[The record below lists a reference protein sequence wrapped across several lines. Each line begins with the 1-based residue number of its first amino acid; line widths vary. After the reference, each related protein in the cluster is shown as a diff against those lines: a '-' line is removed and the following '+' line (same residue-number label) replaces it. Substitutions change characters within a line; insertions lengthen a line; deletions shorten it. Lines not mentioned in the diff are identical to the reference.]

1 MRAMTESLNMSP
13 APAVRCSS
21 CEFAWNSA
29 AMAEGL
35 RVLGSCPKCG
45 GELAFRG
52 EPAAA
57 VAADRSERVVPA
69 RTAPHL
75 VLGIPRR

>member
-1 MRAMTESLNMSP
+1 MSENTESVPMTSS
-13 APAVRCSS
+13 PAVRCAG
-21 CEFAWNSA
+21 CRFAWNSN

-45 GELAFRG
+45 GELAFRDAPP
-52 EPAAA
+52 EPPRFT
-57 VAADRSERVVPA
+57 VAP
-69 RTAPHL
+69 RTSGPAPHL